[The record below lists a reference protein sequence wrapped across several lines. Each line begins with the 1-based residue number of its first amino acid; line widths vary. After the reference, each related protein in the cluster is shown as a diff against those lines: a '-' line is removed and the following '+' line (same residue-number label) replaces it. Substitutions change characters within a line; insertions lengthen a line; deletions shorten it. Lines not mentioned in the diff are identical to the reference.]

1 MKNLNLEIPNIP
13 EDEMTETVK
22 FLFQQLSLAIEIIN
36 NQAVE
41 IQQLKDEIARLKG
54 NPPKPNIRPSRL
66 ENSLDKKSVTGG
78 SKRKNSS
85 RKRSKNVKIDKT
97 VTRKVTNRPKGAK
110 TKGYREY
117 TVQNISVKTENILY
131 RLENIQLP
139 DGSFVTANL
148 PDSVKGHF
156 GIELQQYILYMSYEM
171 NISQSKIKTF
181 LEIIGIDISDGE
193 VNNILIKDKEKFHEE
208 KENIL
213 EAGLETANFL
223 VTDDTGARHGG
234 DNGYA
239 NHIGNDFFAYF
250 SSSDS
255 KSRINFLKILRG
267 KHIDYILNE
276 ASTDYI
282 KKLKIS
288 NKLRKRLS
296 NISFKTYKDKDD
308 WDSFVKK
315 LGDSTKKQIKILTEA
330 ALIGSIVEHGFNTDL
345 VILSDEA
352 GQFNVFLHSLCW
364 IHAERKINRIIP
376 INDLESE
383 VIKTLEGDIWEFY
396 QKLKAYKKNP
406 NEAQSEK
413 LSMEFD
419 CIINK
424 KSNFEAVNK
433 ALDNLYSIKKYLL
446 LVLER
451 PEIPLNNNISEND
464 IRIYV
469 TKRKVLG
476 GTRSEDG
483 RKSRDTFLSLT
494 KTCKKLGLSFMD
506 YLHDR
511 LSLNNEI
518 PSLDTIIRRQIICRE
533 NP

>member
-1 MKNLNLEIPNIP
+1 MKNLNLKIPNIP
-13 EDEMTETVK
+13 EEEMTETVK

-36 NQAVE
+36 QQAVE
-41 IQQLKDEIARLKG
+41 IQLLRDEIARLKG

-66 ENSLDKKSVTGG
+66 GKSSVKKPATGG
-78 SKRKNSS
+78 SKRKNNS

-97 VTRKVTNRPKGAK
+97 VTRKVTNRPEGAK
-110 TKGYREY
+110 TKGYKEY
-117 TVQNISVKTENILY
+117 TVQNISVKTDNILY
-131 RLENIQLP
+131 RLENIQLS

-148 PDSVKGHF
+148 PDSIKGHF
-156 GIELQQYILYMSYEM
+156 GIDLQKYIIYMSYEM
-171 NISQSKIKTF
+171 NISQSKIKA
-181 LEIIGIDISDGE
+181 LLDIIGIDISDGE

-213 EAGLETANFL
+213 EAGLEVSDFI
-223 VTDDTGARHGG
+223 VTDDTGARHEGG
-234 DNGYA
+234 NGYA
-239 NHIGNDFFAYF
+239 NHIGNNLFAYF
-250 SSSDS
+250 SSSNS

-276 ASTDYI
+276 ASIDYI

-288 NKLRKRLS
+288 NKMIKRLC
-296 NISFKTYKDKDD
+296 NIDFAVYKDKND
-308 WDSFVKK
+308 WGGFIKK

-330 ALIGSIVEHGFNTDL
+330 ALIGSIIEHGFNENL

-364 IHAERKINRIIP
+364 IHAERKINRLIP

-383 VIKTLEGDIWEFY
+383 VIKKLESDIWAFY

-406 NEAQSEK
+406 NEVKAEK

-424 KSNFEAVNK
+424 KSDFVAVNK

-451 PEIPLNNNISEND
+451 PEIPLSNNISEND

-494 KTCKKLGLSFMD
+494 KTCKKLGISFMD

-511 LSLNNEI
+511 LSSNNEI
-518 PSLDTIIRRQIICRE
+518 PSLDTIIRGQIICR
-533 NP
+533 